1 MLVENNERLLE
12 SAKPGGYG
20 YKFDN
25 KGKSGYDS
33 RRGGGARRG
42 GYGGYSGDRQGRGGG
57 RGGYGGDRR
66 QGGDHRRQGD
76 RQDHRSDERRNV
88 ADGFVRQERRGRRG
102 GRQQEG
108 GWTNA

>member
-1 MLVENNERLLE
+1 VLVENNERLLE

-57 RGGYGGDRR
+57 RGGYGGARR
-66 QGGDHRRQGD
+66 QGGDRRQGD